1 MTGSL
6 SRDNKL
12 VNSLLMRKGKMARPA
27 TDKRQ
32 RLVTAAIEQFHRN
45 CYART
50 SLAEVAKAA
59 GISAGNV
66 FYYFKAKDDLALA
79 VIDEWC
85 SLLTG
90 YLVDL
95 EVEDDPWTRLKG
107 FVRQAHLLRGVYVT
121 LGCPLGALTR
131 DLRKESDALKGQV
144 ARIYATQFDWL
155 GKEFRRGGASRKDAA
170 SLSRTLM
177 AAYHGSI
184 LLAFAQS
191 DASLIDDEVERLTK
205 WLHDCKNAVVQN
217 S

>member
-1 MTGSL
+1 MP
-6 SRDNKL
+6 
-12 VNSLLMRKGKMARPA
+12 RPA

-32 RLVTAAIEQFHRN
+32 RLVTAAIEQFHRQG
-45 CYART
+45 YKRT
-50 SLAEVAKAA
+50 SLADVAKSA

-85 SLLTG
+85 SLLSG

-95 EVEDDPWTRLKG
+95 ESDDDAWKRLEA
-107 FVRQAHLLRGVYVT
+107 FVHQARLMRDIYVT
-121 LGCPLGALTR
+121 LGCPLAGLTR
-131 DLRKESDALKGQV
+131 DLRQESDALKDQV
-144 ARIYATQFDWL
+144 ARIYATQFRWL
-155 GKEFRRGGASRKDAA
+155 EKEFHRGGVSKKHAS

-184 LLAFAQS
+184 LLAFVQS
-191 DASLIDDEVERLTK
+191 DASLIDDEVDHLTA
-205 WLHDCKNAVVQN
+205 WLHECQKRTLQK